1 MHCPICNRNLKSR
14 KALLSHMNQ
23 PQSTCFNY
31 FDEMVNLTDD
41 LAKFKARSQ
50 HRFNA
55 GTSGTEE
62 PMDLD
67 PAMDLN
73 DPSME
78 VDLDSEHTG
87 EVFIEKYDG
96 AAKEYGLGKTFMM
109 EFNNDSFSDERI
121 TNLYYPFTSRAEWE
135 FAFFLLRSDL
145 SMATIDKFLSL
156 ELVRSFFLQITMDIR
171 N

>member
-1 MHCPICNRNLKSR
+1 MHCPKCNRYFKNR

-23 PQSTCFNY
+23 PQSACFNH

-41 LAKFKARSQ
+41 LARFKARSQ
-50 HRFNA
+50 HRFNL
-55 GTSGTEE
+55 GTSDTGG

-73 DPSME
+73 DPPME
-78 VDLDSEHTG
+78 VDSDIEHPG
-87 EVFIEKYDG
+87 EIFIEEYNG

-109 EFNNDSFSDERI
+109 EFNNDSFSDERN
-121 TNLYYPFTSRAEWE
+121 TNLYYPFASRAEWE

-145 SMATIDKFLSL
+145 SMATIDTFLSL
-156 ELVRSFFLQITMDIR
+156 KLVSHLSY
-171 N
+171 NGHL